1 MFERLTRSHAAARRL
16 SPNTAREQRSEARSS
31 SLGRDLPAH
40 KDVSVGSTDE
50 SRREVADLDEPRR
63 LGLVPLSLLAVTVGI
78 AAGLGAIIFRE
89 LIGLIHNVLF
99 LGHFAFHY
107 NTEIFTPASP
117 WGPFI
122 ILAPV
127 VGAAAV
133 TFLVTKFAPE
143 AKGHGVPEV
152 MDAIYYSDGIIRPI
166 VAIVK
171 SLASA
176 IAIGSGATIGREGPI
191 IQIGSAFGSTLGQIV
206 RMTSAERII
215 LIACGG
221 GGGIAATFN
230 TPIGGVLFAIE
241 ILMPELSART
251 FLPVAIATG
260 TATFIG
266 RYWFGLQPAFT
277 MPPLAPLRIDATAAL
292 ALCLYTA
299 LGALVG
305 VAAAAFVRGL
315 YFTEDLFDKI
325 PGAYRRHMSGML
337 LVGIIIY
344 GIHRFLGQ
352 YYVGGVGY
360 ATDQAILFG
369 HLTGA
374 GVLLLLFCCELFATA
389 VTLGSGSSGGIF
401 SPSLYMGATL
411 GSAFAAL
418 LSALHLPMA
427 INAPSFA
434 VVGMAAMVGGGTGA
448 VLTAITMLFEMTR
461 DYDIVLPMI
470 LAVAASV
477 GVRRLLSPESIY
489 TLKLARRGHVMPDA
503 LHANMFMVKR
513 AGSLMNRD
521 LIVLPGDA
529 HADTLP
535 IRGPDGHIVSFIVV
549 AEHNRVFGIIR
560 VSTALARATEETQTA
575 ATLRDM
581 ASRNFCVVR
590 ERDVFFNV
598 IRRMSRKR
606 AETAIVLR
614 DLGGPRA
621 DNVAGLITKE
631 NIADSVTAS
640 VLVFPTRS

>member
-1 MFERLTRSHAAARRL
+1 M
-16 SPNTAREQRSEARSS
+16 
-31 SLGRDLPAH
+31 
-40 KDVSVGSTDE
+40 
-50 SRREVADLDEPRR
+50 
-63 LGLVPLSLLAVTVGI
+63 
-78 AAGLGAIIFRE
+78 
-89 LIGLIHNVLF
+89 LF
-99 LGHFAFHY
+99 LGQFAFHY
-107 NTEIFTPASP
+107 DTKVFTAASP

-122 ILAPV
+122 ILSPV

-152 MDAIYYSDGIIRPI
+152 MDAIYYGGGIIRPV

-176 IAIGSGATIGREGPI
+176 IAIGSGATVGREGPI
-191 IQIGSAFGSTLGQIV
+191 ILIGSAFGSTLGQIV
-206 RMTSAERII
+206 RMTSAQRII
-215 LIACGG
+215 QIACGG
-221 GGGIAATFN
+221 GAGIAATFN

-266 RYWFGLQPAFT
+266 RHWFGLEPAFT
-277 MPPLAPLRIDATAAL
+277 MPHLAPLGIDATAAL
-292 ALCLYTA
+292 ALALYTT
-299 LGALVG
+299 LGAVTG
-305 VAAAAFVRGL
+305 VAAAGFIRGL

-325 PGAYRRHMSGML
+325 SGNYRRHMSGML
-337 LVGIIIY
+337 LVGILIY
-344 GIHRFLGQ
+344 AIHEFLGQ

-369 HLTGA
+369 HLSGA
-374 GVLLLLFCCELFATA
+374 GVLFLLFFCELFATA

-411 GSAFAAL
+411 GSRFAVV
-418 LSALHLPMA
+418 LSALHLPLP
-427 INAPSFA
+427 INIPSFA

-513 AGSLMNRD
+513 AGSVMDRD
-521 LIVLPGDA
+521 LIVVSGDV
-529 HADTLP
+529 HANTLP
-535 IRGPDGHIVSFIVV
+535 VRAPDSHIVSYVV
-549 AEHNRVFGIIR
+549 IAEHNRVLGVIR
-560 VSTALARATEETQTA
+560 ANTALARAAEEAQS
-575 ATLRDM
+575 ATTLLDIANRG
-581 ASRNFCVVR
+581 FCVVR
-590 ERDVFFNV
+590 KRDVVFNV
-598 IRRMSRKR
+598 IRRMWHRHVDI
-606 AETAIVLR
+606 AVVVR
-614 DLGGPRA
+614 DRGGPGA
-621 DNVAGLITKE
+621 NNVAGLITKE
-631 NIADSVTAS
+631 HVVDSVAS
-640 VLVFPTRS
+640 SILVFPTRP

>member
-1 MFERLTRSHAAARRL
+1 MFTRPIFSQPARPIAPVARNDKDDERRVAANKSAAA
-16 SPNTAREQRSEARSS
+16 SVDKNPAEFGEA
-31 SLGRDLPAH
+31 
-40 KDVSVGSTDE
+40 
-50 SRREVADLDEPRR
+50 DEPHR
-63 LGLVPLSLLAVTVGI
+63 LGLVSLSLLALLVGV
-78 AAGLGAIIFRE
+78 AAGLGAIVFRE

-99 LGHFAFHY
+99 LGQFAFHY
-107 NTEIFTPASP
+107 DTKAFTAASP

-152 MDAIYYSDGIIRPI
+152 MDAIYYGGGIIRPV
-166 VAIVK
+166 VAVVK

-176 IAIGSGATIGREGPI
+176 IAIGSGATVGREGPI

-266 RYWFGLQPAFT
+266 RYWFGLEPAFT
-277 MPPLAPLRIDATAAL
+277 MPHLAPLPIDATAAL
-292 ALCLYTA
+292 ALALYTA
-299 LGALVG
+299 LGAVTG
-305 VAAAAFVRGL
+305 VAAAGFIRGL

-325 PGAYRRHMSGML
+325 PGNYRRHMSGML

-344 GIHRFLGQ
+344 AIHELLGQ
-352 YYVGGVGY
+352 YYIGGVGY

-369 HLTGA
+369 HLSGA
-374 GVLLLLFCCELFATA
+374 GVLFLLFFCELLATSI
-389 VTLGSGSSGGIF
+389 TLGSGSSGGIF

-411 GSAFAAL
+411 GSAFAAV
-418 LSALHLPMA
+418 LSALHLPLS
-427 INAPSFA
+427 INVPSFA

-477 GVRRLLSPESIY
+477 GVRRLLSSESIY

-513 AGSLMNRD
+513 AGSIMDRD
-521 LIVLPGDA
+521 LIVVAGDV
-529 HADTLP
+529 HANTLP
-535 IRGPDGHIVSFIVV
+535 VRASDSHIISYIVV
-549 AEHNRVFGIIR
+549 AEHNRILGVIHAG
-560 VSTALARATEETQTA
+560 TALVRAAEEAQPA
-575 ATLRDM
+575 MTLLDVANR
-581 ASRNFCVVR
+581 SFCVVR

-598 IRRMSRKR
+598 IRRMWHRR
-606 AETAIVLR
+606 VDMAVVVR
-614 DLGGPRA
+614 DRGGPGA
-621 DNVAGLITKE
+621 NNVTGLITKE
-631 NIADSVTAS
+631 HVADSVAS
-640 VLVFPTRS
+640 SILVFPTRT